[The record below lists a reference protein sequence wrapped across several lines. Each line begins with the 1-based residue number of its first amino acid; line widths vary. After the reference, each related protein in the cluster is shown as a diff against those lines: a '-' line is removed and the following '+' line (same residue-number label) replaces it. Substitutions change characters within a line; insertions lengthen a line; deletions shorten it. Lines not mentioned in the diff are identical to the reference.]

1 MKYEWK
7 QEKGD
12 GRGPRAQAAG
22 WRPQRDLPGMV
33 RSSALAS
40 GVWAAARMGQGGG
53 GVGTEQACDT
63 LQRTKLSSKPASG
76 PPFPIQGEMIHV
88 STAVM

>member
-40 GVWAAARMGQGGG
+40 GVWAAARMGRG
-53 GVGTEQACDT
+53 GVGWAQNRLVTPYNA
-63 LQRTKLSSKPASG
+63 PN
-76 PPFPIQGEMIHV
+76 
-88 STAVM
+88 